1 MKLRIV
7 NQLKIDKWRDFV
19 DHHPK
24 GNIFHTPEMFDVYF
38 KTRGYNPS
46 LWAVKNDEGEILALH
61 VPVHITL
68 MGGVFNYFT
77 TRNVN
82 FGSVLVRNDIV
93 GKEALSLLLETYN
106 RSISISPLY
115 TELRNLY
122 DLSDYQDIFQNHG
135 YQYESHLN
143 YFVDLD
149 RDHYDILQSYSR
161 SARRDIR
168 STMRKGN
175 VIVKEIVEP
184 EMLPLF
190 YELIKRTYS
199 HARIPLADF
208 SLFQAAFKILGPKK
222 MVRFTI
228 AFVNGTPAS
237 AAVSLLYK
245 DVVYGWYN
253 GVDRSFRSDY
263 PNEVI
268 LWNAMRWGSE
278 NGFKIFDFGGAG
290 KPEEDSSV
298 RDFKLKF
305 RGDLIEF
312 GRNVCVHAPFRLNLA
327 KRIYS
332 LTRKTTLLEQI

>member
-7 NQLKIDKWRDFV
+7 NQLEIDKWRDFV

-122 DLSDYQDIFQNHG
+122 DLSDYQDIFQNH
-135 YQYESHLN
+135 
-143 YFVDLD
+143 
-149 RDHYDILQSYSR
+149 
-161 SARRDIR
+161 
-168 STMRKGN
+168 
-175 VIVKEIVEP
+175 
-184 EMLPLF
+184 
-190 YELIKRTYS
+190 
-199 HARIPLADF
+199 
-208 SLFQAAFKILGPKK
+208 
-222 MVRFTI
+222 
-228 AFVNGTPAS
+228 
-237 AAVSLLYK
+237 
-245 DVVYGWYN
+245 
-253 GVDRSFRSDY
+253 
-263 PNEVI
+263 
-268 LWNAMRWGSE
+268 
-278 NGFKIFDFGGAG
+278 
-290 KPEEDSSV
+290 
-298 RDFKLKF
+298 
-305 RGDLIEF
+305 
-312 GRNVCVHAPFRLNLA
+312 RLS
-327 KRIYS
+327 K
-332 LTRKTTLLEQI
+332 